1 MPLFATAIL
10 FNTNNYLAHSINPA
24 VEKIVYLIVFAT
36 TYLLPSLTSVLLLQR
51 GKIQSL
57 NMEQS
62 HERNIPFLTTMVFY
76 MACFYL
82 LHKIP
87 MVHILGYAILGAAI
101 SILISFL
108 INLKWKIS
116 IHMVGIGGLLG
127 LLYVFSQQLHFNILL
142 TLVLVAIVAGALGSA
157 RLAISNHV
165 PAQIYAGF
173 ILGFSV
179 EWIFLKGLEFYG

>member
-1 MPLFATAIL
+1 
-10 FNTNNYLAHSINPA
+10 
-24 VEKIVYLIVFAT
+24 
-36 TYLLPSLTSVLLLQR
+36 
-51 GKIQSL
+51 
-57 NMEQS
+57 
-62 HERNIPFLTTMVFY
+62 
-76 MACFYL
+76 
-82 LHKIP
+82 
-87 MVHILGYAILGAAI
+87 
-101 SILISFL
+101 
-108 INLKWKIS
+108 
-116 IHMVGIGGLLG
+116 MVGIGGLLG